1 MSNLHDAVLE
11 LIETQSINPADYD
24 SAWGMYMDANSFGE
38 IDILID
44 ARAIKNRDELVKWVC
59 DGNLEYL
66 DMACADS
73 QVDHPL
79 TLLRDANVMYLHEVA
94 FNAVVY
100 AYFNV

>member
-1 MSNLHDAVLE
+1 MSNLHDEVLE
-11 LIETQSINPADYD
+11 LIETQSISRHDYD
-24 SAWGMYMDANSFGE
+24 SAWEMYMEANSFGE

-66 DMACADS
+66 DTACADS
-73 QVDHPL
+73 QADHPL
-79 TLLRDANVMYLHEVA
+79 TLLRDANGMYLHEVA